1 MNIES
6 YKFGEV
12 VIAGRTYRQDVLIL
26 PDKVI
31 DQWWR
36 KEGHLLQMVDLGEV
50 LAVIPQILIV
60 GMGMPGKMQVDQGL
74 AQYLQQAG
82 IDLIALPTQEAC
94 WRFNELA
101 PTRKTVAALH
111 LTC

>member
-1 MNIES
+1 MIIES
-6 YKFGEV
+6 YNFGEV
-12 VIAGRTYRQDVLIL
+12 VIGGRTFRQDVLIL
-26 PDKVI
+26 PDRII

-36 KEGHLLQMVDLGEV
+36 KEGHLLQLDDLGEA
-50 LAVIPQILIV
+50 LAAAPQVLIV
-60 GMGMPGKMQVDQGL
+60 GTGMPGKMRVDPGL

-82 IDLIALPTQEAC
+82 IDLFTLPTQEAC
-94 WRFNELA
+94 RRFNELA